1 MVIFMNKRLIIFSC
15 LIGVF
20 FALYLF
26 NDYRRNNKSISKEIK
41 IETVYFIQI
50 GAYKKI
56 ENVSKVTKMVNY
68 NFVEYSDGIYFIYV
82 AITKKDSVLNKLKEF
97 YSSKGINVYV
107 KEKELNNRDF
117 LEYLD
122 KYDKIIEETNDI
134 ELINA
139 IEKDILKNYENFI
152 N

>member
-1 MVIFMNKRLIIFSC
+1 MNMVIFMNKRLIIFSC

-56 ENVSKVTKMVNY
+56 
-68 NFVEYSDGIYFIYV
+68 
-82 AITKKDSVLNKLKEF
+82 KKGS
-97 YSSKGINVYV
+97 
-107 KEKELNNRDF
+107 
-117 LEYLD
+117 
-122 KYDKIIEETNDI
+122 
-134 ELINA
+134 
-139 IEKDILKNYENFI
+139 
-152 N
+152 